1 MADLVQPIIIKR
13 IKKGGGGHHGG
24 AWKVA
29 YADFVTA
36 MMAFFLL
43 LWLLNAVT
51 QDQLEGIA
59 NYFAPISLSR
69 DTSGAGD
76 ILGGATILEEG
87 AMKNVTARASVS
99 IDLPPPKAGDAGGE
113 ETVEETAEESS
124 GAGQDQE
131 TAESK
136 ARKLAERQEEEQ
148 FEKAEKEL
156 RETIQGIPSLERL
169 ADSLLVENTPEG
181 LRIQIVDQEGLAMFP
196 KSSANM
202 YAHTRK
208 ILELVAKVVAKM
220 PQKLKISG
228 HTDAL
233 RYISRNG
240 YSNWEL
246 SADRANASRRAL
258 LEFGVP
264 FERVSRVVGMAATEP
279 LVPDNPIHPSNRRI
293 SIVLLRGTGEA
304 KPAAAEKT
312 PPEAAEKPAEAEE
325 SLPGLEEIRRQQLL
339 DGSPHPMPAE
349 AKKDAAEAKK
359 KAAEAKR
366 KAAEATK
373 EAAEAKREAAI
384 AEEKPI
390 ETGDLLPGL
399 EAIRSKQLR
408 GEWEPKKPGAPNDK
422 PAAAAMQPAKEQ
434 KEPAPAADEPVET
447 KQLLPGLEQI
457 RRKQL
462 LEESRS
468 GLTTQS
474 GETPEDSTVL
484 FPRLEEIRRRRRFE

>member
-1 MADLVQPIIIKR
+1 MAEQVQPIIIKKG
-13 IKKGGGGHHGG
+13 KKGKHRHHGG

-349 AKKDAAEAKK
+349 AKKEAAEAKRKAAIAEEKPAEAEESLPGLEEIRRQQLLDGSPHPMPADAKKDAAEAKK

-366 KAAEATK
+366 TAAEAPK
-373 EAAEAKREAAI
+373 EAA
-384 AEEKPI
+384 
-390 ETGDLLPGL
+390 
-399 EAIRSKQLR
+399 
-408 GEWEPKKPGAPNDK
+408 
-422 PAAAAMQPAKEQ
+422 
-434 KEPAPAADEPVET
+434 
-447 KQLLPGLEQI
+447 
-457 RRKQL
+457 
-462 LEESRS
+462 
-468 GLTTQS
+468 
-474 GETPEDSTVL
+474 
-484 FPRLEEIRRRRRFE
+484 